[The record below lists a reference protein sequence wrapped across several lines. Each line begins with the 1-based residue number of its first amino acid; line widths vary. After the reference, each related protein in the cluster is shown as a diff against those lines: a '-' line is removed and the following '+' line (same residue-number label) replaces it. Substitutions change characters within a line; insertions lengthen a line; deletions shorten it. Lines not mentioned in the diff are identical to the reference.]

1 MALPDFR
8 LEAYFSKWEFAARH
22 HLTASDAQSMTLR
35 ELLAMADP
43 ADAAA
48 FDAQWLGYTQTF
60 GAPALR
66 AEIARTY
73 DAMPPENVLCFAGA
87 EEGIYVAYHVLL
99 GKDDHAIVITP
110 NYQAAETVPLSLCA
124 VTGVPLDPENGWRLD
139 LDRVAAAIQPNT
151 KLVSINFPHNPTG
164 SIPDRATLDGLVNLC
179 RRHGIWIFSD
189 EVYRLLGPDPAR
201 HLPQVADIY
210 ERGLSLNVLS
220 KAYGLPG
227 LRIGWIACQDA
238 GVLSRME
245 RMKHYLSICNSAP
258 SEALGII
265 ALRAADRII
274 GRNNALVRANLDVLD
289 AFFADYPHLFE
300 WTRSDGGCVGY
311 PRWLGPGT
319 VDAFCEDLVDKAGV
333 LLLPSG
339 IYHSDLGPVPAD
351 RFRIGFGR
359 SDVPESIAALRAY
372 LEQRTF

>member
-1 MALPDFR
+1 MNLPDFR
-8 LEAYFSKWEFAARH
+8 LEAYFSHWEFAARH
-22 HLTASDAQSMTLR
+22 HLTASDAQSMTVR
-35 ELLAMADP
+35 ELLALADP

-60 GAPALR
+60 GAPVLR

-73 DAMPPENVLCFAGA
+73 DTMTPDNVLCFAGA
-87 EEGIYVAYHVLL
+87 EEGIYVANHVLL
-99 GKDDHAIVITP
+99 GADDHAIVITP

-124 VTGVPLDPENGWRLD
+124 VTGVPLDPDQGWRLD
-139 LDRVAAAIQPNT
+139 LDRVAAAIRPNT
-151 KLVSINFPHNPTG
+151 RLVSINFPHNPTG
-164 SIPDRATLDGLVNLC
+164 CIPDRATLDGLVALC
-179 RRHGIWIFSD
+179 RRHGIWLFSD

-227 LRIGWIACQDA
+227 LRIGWIACQDQEL
-238 GVLSRME
+238 LSRME

-265 ALRAADRII
+265 ALRAGERIV
-274 GRNNALVRANLDVLD
+274 GRNNALVLANLALLD

-311 PRWLGPGT
+311 PRWRGPGT
-319 VDAFCEDLVDKAGV
+319 VDAFCEDLVTQAGV

-339 IYHSDLGPVPAD
+339 IYHSELGPVPTD

-359 SDVPESIAALRAY
+359 ANVPDSIAAFRAY
-372 LEQRTF
+372 LEKRQL